1 MTDWLVPLNNLV
13 GGLFLLSAFALV
25 ATRQMRGSLRFFIYQ
40 SLCLVLSAVL
50 IGLATGIREL
60 YVIAAINL
68 ISKPIVIPWL
78 LRRTVPEKI
87 QTRREIELAITVPLA
102 LLIALAIATFS
113 YFAGHI
119 ILDASPA
126 KIPQTNN
133 VPIGIAGL
141 LIGAYT
147 ITVRREAVPQL
158 LGLLS
163 MENGAFFV
171 GIAFAPDLP
180 VIAEVAA
187 AFDSLIIAVLVS
199 LLTRAIHLRMGTTE
213 VGALTV
219 LKEERRK

>member
-13 GGLFLLSAFALV
+13 GGLFLLAAFALV

-40 SLCLVLSAVL
+40 SLCLVASAAL
-50 IGLATGIREL
+50 IGIVTGIQEL

-68 ISKPIVIPWL
+68 ASKVLLIPWL
-78 LRRTVPEKI
+78 LRRMVPGKI
-87 QTRREIELAITVPLA
+87 RTRREIELAVTVPSA
-102 LLIALAIATFS
+102 LLTALAIAVFS
-113 YFAGHI
+113 YFVGR
-119 ILDASPA
+119 ILLEASPA
-126 KIPQTNN
+126 RVPQVN
-133 VPIGIAGL
+133 VPVGIAGL

-147 ITVRREAVPQL
+147 VTVRREAVPQL

-180 VIAEVAA
+180 VIAELAA
-187 AFDSLIIAVLVS
+187 AFDSLLIATIVS
-199 LLTRAIHLRMGTTE
+199 ILTRAIHLRVGTTQ
-213 VGALTV
+213 VGALTA

>member
-1 MTDWLVPLNNLV
+1 MTGWLVPLNNLV
-13 GGLFLLSAFALV
+13 GGLFLLAAFSLV

-40 SLCLVLSAVL
+40 SLCLVVSAVL
-50 IGLATGIREL
+50 IGIVTGIREL

-68 ISKPIVIPWL
+68 ASKVLLIPWL
-78 LRRTVPEKI
+78 LRRMVPGKI
-87 QTRREIELAITVPLA
+87 RTRREIELAVTVPSA
-102 LLIALAIATFS
+102 LLIALAIAVFS
-113 YFAGHI
+113 YFAGRI
-119 ILDASPA
+119 ILTASPA
-126 KIPQTNN
+126 KVPQLN

-180 VIAEVAA
+180 VIAELAA
-187 AFDSLIIAVLVS
+187 AFDSLLIATIVS
-199 LLTRAIHLRMGTTE
+199 ILTRAIHLRVGTTE
-213 VGALTV
+213 VGAMTA
-219 LKEERRK
+219 LKEGRQR